1 MTARLALAVDG
12 HRRAWLVEP
21 AGAEPT
27 TARHGREIVQ
37 RRGKG
42 SMAVN
47 TLLLV
52 VAGFAGCVVVTALVA
67 VGAAGAAW
75 YMGRKRPA

>member
-1 MTARLALAVDG
+1 
-12 HRRAWLVEP
+12 
-21 AGAEPT
+21 
-27 TARHGREIVQ
+27 
-37 RRGKG
+37 
-42 SMAVN
+42 MAVN